1 MRSKIRIS
9 SNREK
14 PIDFLAKVILIIE
27 GKLPI
32 PADFMCSDY
41 RTPFKIFPLVAT
53 SEELETVAQEIE
65 VFLNVNK
72 RNKRFQDYWGAQKV
86 LCSLQLDRKRKQEK

>member
-27 GKLPI
+27 GKLAV
-32 PADFMCSDY
+32 PADFLSGDY
-41 RTPFKIFPLVAT
+41 RQPFKIFPLVAT
-53 SEELETVAQEIE
+53 SEELETLAQEIE

-72 RNKRFQDYWGAQKV
+72 RNKRFQDYWQA
-86 LCSLQLDRKRKQEK
+86 